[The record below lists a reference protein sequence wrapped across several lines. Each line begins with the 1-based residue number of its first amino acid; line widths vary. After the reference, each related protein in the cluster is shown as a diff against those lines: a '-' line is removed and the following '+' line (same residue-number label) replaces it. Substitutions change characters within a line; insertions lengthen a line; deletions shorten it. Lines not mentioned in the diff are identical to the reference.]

1 MGWVHTSVPANYSKL
16 IKHQMWHCSYTY
28 KLNKHSYNK
37 FMNYVLWNSKNETR
51 RSSGFNKSKINS
63 ISHMPTAQSKFN
75 ESLLF
80 RHRIGLA
87 QFCDKNNI
95 LPILEV
101 LCGLHCVHNN
111 CVIPKLTTCHSKYTL
126 TFINSTEKRNH
137 SIFCLQAPLF
147 CVHFYSLRASFV
159 LQTLSVSPRA
169 PLFPF
174 LLFIQS
180 GNWIRR
186 NKGEKVKVCSS

>member
-16 IKHQMWHCSYTY
+16 IKHQMWHCTYVY
-28 KLNKHSYNK
+28 KLNKYSYYK
-37 FMNYVLWNSKNETR
+37 FMNYILWNSKNETR
-51 RSSGFNKSKINS
+51 PSSGSNKSKINS

-75 ESLLF
+75 ELLLF

-101 LCGLHCVHNN
+101 LCGFHCVHNK

-137 SIFCLQAPLF
+137 SIFLPPGSSLLCTFLFFACFVRTTNSLCLSPCPAF
-147 CVHFYSLRASFV
+147 
-159 LQTLSVSPRA
+159 SVSPVHSVRK
-169 PLFPF
+169 L
-174 LLFIQS
+174 
-180 GNWIRR
+180 N
-186 NKGEKVKVCSS
+186 